1 MCFNVRFVYIKK
13 RVEKLE
19 DTVMVMALKVF
30 NGFGEKINYLA
41 QVIEE
46 LKKAVK
52 REKIRRLTNRD
63 VWIRSIAFSI
73 GSGIFVGVVIT
84 LVKEVLPRLF

>member
-1 MCFNVRFVYIKK
+1 MALADRVATLEK

-19 DTVMVMALKVF
+19 DTVMEMARKVF
-30 NGFGEKINYLA
+30 NGFGAKIDDLA

-46 LKKAVK
+46 LKKDVK
-52 REKIRRLTNRD
+52 RDMIRRLTNRD
-63 VWIRSIAFSI
+63 IWIRSIAVSV
-73 GSGIFVGVVIT
+73 GGGIFVGVVIT

>member
-1 MCFNVRFVYIKK
+1 
-13 RVEKLE
+13 
-19 DTVMVMALKVF
+19 
-30 NGFGEKINYLA
+30 
-41 QVIEE
+41 VIEE